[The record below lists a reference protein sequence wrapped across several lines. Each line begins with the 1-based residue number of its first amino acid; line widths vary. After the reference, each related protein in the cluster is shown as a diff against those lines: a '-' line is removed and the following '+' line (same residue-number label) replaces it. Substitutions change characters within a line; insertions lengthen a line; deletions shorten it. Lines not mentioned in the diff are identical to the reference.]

1 MPSKKPQP
9 SIRDGIYNLLGSVEV
24 MTKEQGRAHIEPWP
38 SQRIIIDQVTKGL
51 AEGVHEFAILKCRQV
66 AATTTCSILTLFW
79 CLVNS
84 GVQAA
89 TIADRTDNLERLRR
103 IFAAFLESLPPD
115 WRGPEHELVVN
126 NRNMLRFANDSVIDL
141 LAAGTNPDLGAS
153 RALNFLHAT
162 ECGQWRSLAG
172 VESLRAS
179 LARENPHRCYLFE
192 SIANGFNWWYHYC
205 MEARAD
211 RHKRFIFLGFWSNPT
226 YQIPKSD
233 PDYRTFMEPNKKGE
247 FKLMDTERDWA
258 RQVYQQYDYVVK
270 PEQIAWWRREGE
282 FRQEEYM
289 WRHYPWHEQQ
299 CFVASGSGFFPA
311 KRSLAVATALAGAA
325 IPFKA
330 YKYTFDENFLHSR
343 IEQVTDPKAANL
355 RVWEPPQ
362 PGGVYVIGVDPS
374 GGGGGEADD
383 HAIEV
388 FRCYADRLVQV
399 AEYQS
404 NYPLTYQLAWV
415 MCHLAGCYRDHV
427 CNLEVTGIGAA
438 VIPETRNLRLL
449 AERGFLQSIPGEP
462 ILDVIGVVKWYLY
475 ERVDSLSGPT
485 NMIAWKTNQDNKAQ
499 MYDAV
504 RNSFMRNNEL
514 ELRSSRLVQQMQ
526 SIVQDD
532 GWIGAGEDTGE
543 NDDLVSALVLAHH
556 PWVTRVQRQMMAR
569 GETWARVNEPPI
581 TDRPDLVM
589 SYAVSKFMTGIWV
602 NSQTPREKF

>member
-1 MPSKKPQP
+1 MPSRKTP
-9 SIRDGIYNLLGSVEV
+9 SIRDGIYSLLGSVEIH
-24 MTKEQGRAHIEPWP
+24 TKELGRTHVEPWP
-38 SQRIIIDQVTKGL
+38 SQRIIIDQVCKGL

-115 WRGPEHELVVN
+115 WRGPEHELTVN

-179 LARENPHRCYLFE
+179 LARENPHRLYLFE

-205 MEARAD
+205 MEAKED

-226 YQIPKSD
+226 YRIPKDDSD
-233 PDYRTFMEPNKKGE
+233 YKTFMEPNKKGE

-258 RQVYQQYDYVVK
+258 RQVYQQYDYVVQ

-299 CFVASGSGFFPA
+299 CFVASGTGFFPA
-311 KRSLAVATALAGAA
+311 KRTLAVATALGSAA
-325 IPFKA
+325 VPFQA
-330 YKYTFDENFLHSR
+330 YRYTFDEDFLHSQ

-355 RVWEPPQ
+355 RIWEQPQ
-362 PGGVYVIGVDPS
+362 PNGVYVIGVDPS

-383 HAIEV
+383 HAIQV
-388 FRCYADRLVQV
+388 MRCYADRLVQV

-415 MCHLAGCYRDHV
+415 MCHLAGCYRDHI

-462 ILDVIGVVKWYLY
+462 ILDIIGVVKWYLY

-485 NMIAWKTNQDNKAQ
+485 NMIAWKTNMDNKAQ

-514 ELRSSRLVQQMQ
+514 EIRSTRLIQQMQ
-526 SIVQDD
+526 SIVQDE
-532 GWIGAGEDTGE
+532 GRIEAGEDTGE

-556 PWVTRVQRQMMAR
+556 PWVTRVQRQMIAR
-569 GETWARVNEPPI
+569 GETWSRINEPPI
-581 TDRPDLVM
+581 TNRPDLVM

-602 NSQTPREKF
+602 NSQAPREKF